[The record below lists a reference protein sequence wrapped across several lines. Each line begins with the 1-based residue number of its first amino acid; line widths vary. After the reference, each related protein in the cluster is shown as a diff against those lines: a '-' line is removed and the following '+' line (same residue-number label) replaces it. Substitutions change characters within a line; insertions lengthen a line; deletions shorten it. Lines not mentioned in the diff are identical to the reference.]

1 MSFKIDIR
9 FTISY
14 IKTNFINTTKNII
27 LGFSIFLLIFS
38 FIFNINV
45 DVLDAAVLKNDK
57 LLQRIS
63 KDYTNKYCNS
73 IAFGLS
79 KDSAMAFASKEN
91 NMIFKTKKGIE
102 NLSLEKRANEIAV
115 LVIDTCGYNI
125 NLKGQ
130 EGIDQFANDYILI
143 NSSISI
149 DK

>member
-1 MSFKIDIR
+1 MAFKIDIR
-9 FTISY
+9 FCKSY
-14 IKTNFINTTKNII
+14 LKTDCIHTAKNII
-27 LGFSIFLLIFS
+27 LGFSFFLLIFT
-38 FIFNINV
+38 FIFNINI

-63 KDYTNKYCNS
+63 KDFTNKYCNS

-79 KDSAMAFASKEN
+79 KDSAMDFASQEN

-130 EGIDQFANDYILI
+130 EGIDEFANDYILI
-143 NSSISI
+143 NSSILK